1 MSSTRWSLSRR
12 SAAGDQS
19 RPVSYGQYRL
29 GFRPGLDGLR
39 GLAIIAVL
47 GVHATYL
54 WEPYDAAK
62 FIPGGYISVDVFFA
76 LSGFLITSLLLT
88 EITKT
93 GGISLRGFYRRRALR
108 LLPVLYAMLAVQLL
122 YTIIEGDPLW
132 ETFKGTLLIVA
143 YISNWAQVFHWA
155 QPFGTQQ
162 TWSLGVEE
170 QFYLLWPLLLVGIT
184 RLSTRRR
191 QIVPF
196 VVLIGSA
203 LFFRELLWHLN
214 VHYFT
219 IYVQTEVRLDVLIGG
234 GLLAYLLHTGWQ
246 PPAWTRQLGYACLI
260 FLVVMVSFVP
270 VSSPWLYHYAGFTV
284 VAFAA
289 TGVVFLAM
297 EQESWFGRFLATP
310 WMQAIGRR
318 TYSLY
323 IMHYLIYLAVVRA
336 MIPDP
341 PGERLAVGLVLT
353 VVVSEITHRF
363 LEVPFLNLKNRR
375 QPKTVGAGP

>member
-1 MSSTRWSLSRR
+1 M
-12 SAAGDQS
+12 
-19 RPVSYGQYRL
+19 SYGEYRL

-39 GLAIIAVL
+39 GLAILAVL

-54 WEPYDAAK
+54 WEPHDAAK

-88 EITKT
+88 EISKT
-93 GGISLRGFYRRRALR
+93 GRLSLRGFYRRRALR
-108 LLPVLYAMLAVQLL
+108 LLPVLYAMLAVQLI

-143 YISNWAQVFHWA
+143 YISNWAQVFGWA

-170 QFYLLWPLLLVGIT
+170 QFYLLWPLLLLGIT
-184 RLSTRRR
+184 QLSTRRR
-191 QIVPF
+191 QMVPF
-196 VVLIGSA
+196 VVLIASA

-214 VHYFT
+214 VHYFS
-219 IYVQTEVRLDVLIGG
+219 IYVQTEVRLDVLMGG
-234 GLLAYLLHTGWQ
+234 ALLAYLLHTGWR
-246 PPAWTRQLGYACLI
+246 PPPWTRQLGYACLI
-260 FLVVMVSFVP
+260 FLIAMVSFVP
-270 VSSPWLYHYAGFTV
+270 VDSPWLYHYGGFTI

-297 EQESWFGRFLATP
+297 EQESWFGRFLALP

-336 MIPDP
+336 MYPADL

-353 VVVSEITHRF
+353 VVISEITHRF
-363 LEVPFLNLKNRR
+363 LEVPFLNLKNRTR
-375 QPKTVGAGP
+375 PDAVAAGP